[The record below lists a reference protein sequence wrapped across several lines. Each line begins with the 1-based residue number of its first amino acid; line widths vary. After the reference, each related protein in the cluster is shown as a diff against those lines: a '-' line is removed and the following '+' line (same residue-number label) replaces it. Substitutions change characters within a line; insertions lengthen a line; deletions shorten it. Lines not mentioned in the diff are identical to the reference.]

1 METERTFIKDI
12 KANSS
17 LDQVF
22 LVTDKELRTT
32 RKGDPYVTC
41 TLADKTG
48 RLPAR
53 MWQANEAFFQ
63 SIPVDGF
70 LHVKGRAE
78 DYKGSMQVIIDA
90 CRPWPRDKVNVEDF
104 LAVTQRDVEAMWA
117 ELLDLLRQIKNKP
130 LKLLIKKFVEDRKFV
145 EAFKHSPAAMVMHH
159 PFVGGLLEHTL
170 GVTRAAAAILP
181 LYPKLNADLLLAGAF
196 FHDMGKTAELHGGT
210 SVSYT
215 DRGQL
220 VGHITIAA
228 IWLQEKANALAAEIG
243 EPFPRQTLDLLQHIV
258 LSHHGVYEYGS
269 PKLPMIPEAFVLH
282 YVDNLDAKMFMTV
295 RDIEADADP
304 AGSFTAYNR
313 QLETRLYKWSGD
325 FDETHAPRQTH
336 TATKTRKPDP
346 KEDTPP
352 LFGQ

>member
-1 METERTFIKDI
+1 METERTFIKDLRPN
-12 KANSS
+12 AS

-22 LVTDKELRTT
+22 LVITKELRTT
-32 RKGDPYVTC
+32 HKGDPYISC
-41 TLADKTG
+41 MLADKTG
-48 RLPAR
+48 RLR
-53 MWQANEAFFQ
+53 GMMWQANEAIYQ

-78 DYKGSMQVIIDA
+78 DYKGSMQVIINA

-104 LAVTQRDVEAMWA
+104 LAITQQDVEAMWA
-117 ELLDLLRQIKNKP
+117 ELLELLRPIKHKP

-170 GVTRAAAAILP
+170 GVTRAAAALLP
-181 LYPKLNADLLLAGAF
+181 LYPKLNADLVLAGAF
-196 FHDMGKTAELHGGT
+196 FHDAGKTAELQGGT

-220 VGHITIAA
+220 VGHITMAA
-228 IWLQEKANALAAEIG
+228 IWLQEKADALAAEIG
-243 EPFPRQTLDLLQHIV
+243 EPFPQQTLDLLQHIV
-258 LSHHGVYEYGS
+258 LSHHGAYEYGS
-269 PKLPMIPEAFVLH
+269 PKLPMIPEAYFIH
-282 YVDNLDAKMFMTV
+282 YIDNLDAKMFMTA

-325 FDETHAPRQTH
+325 FDEEHPPHRTRGPR
-336 TATKTRKPDP
+336 ARKADT